1 MRRIVARG
9 VKQSEIRRRPTKV
22 ASLPRPEQPKKRP
35 VADGPATQGTPP
47 SPPPERKSTPV
58 PRPAR
63 TMAQARKDANNV
75 RVVAESLREADF
87 LACLQRG
94 APELVHIYISTK
106 SKSRGCGG
114 CGMKSL
120 FRMVHDEIVRR
131 REQPAL
137 ADAVAYLRGH
147 GWS

>member
-1 MRRIVARG
+1 
-9 VKQSEIRRRPTKV
+9 
-22 ASLPRPEQPKKRP
+22 
-35 VADGPATQGTPP
+35 
-47 SPPPERKSTPV
+47 
-58 PRPAR
+58 
-63 TMAQARKDANNV
+63 MAQARKDANNV